1 MFLVTSGN
9 DSAFFNPYSSAFAG
23 LLVGLFT
30 ERAYQ
35 LLSVVI
41 EQFARR
47 LEQAMKG

>member
-35 LLSVVI
+35 LLSV
-41 EQFARR
+41 FARR